1 MRGFEYFR
9 AQASIA
15 YKDLDFWKIEI
26 RVEEGSTTTMISD
39 GVDQEV
45 DDVAEEEKRDDQAG
59 H

>member
-9 AQASIA
+9 AQAFIA

-26 RVEEGSTTTMISD
+26 RVEEGSTTTMIS
-39 GVDQEV
+39 GGANQEV
-45 DDVAEEEKRDDQAG
+45 DGVAKEEKGNDQVG